1 MSLRGGGQGVA
12 AEHGGGPGWSR
23 LAKLGLTSDK
33 ITIDEAKWLFFQ
45 MGVGVA
51 LMWVPPLAKKKEHGW
66 SKGPFCGIL
75 THIYIDIHTSTNS
88 RSSFLLWSPVP
99 RTALAGQV

>member
-1 MSLRGGGQGVA
+1 MRGGGQGVA

-33 ITIDEAKWLFFQ
+33 ITIDEAKWLFFCFFQ

-51 LMWVPPLAKKKEHGW
+51 LMWVPPPRKKGRTRVVQVPLLW
-66 SKGPFCGIL
+66 DFNSY
-75 THIYIDIHTSTNS
+75 IYRYRYTDIH
-88 RSSFLLWSPVP
+88 
-99 RTALAGQV
+99 